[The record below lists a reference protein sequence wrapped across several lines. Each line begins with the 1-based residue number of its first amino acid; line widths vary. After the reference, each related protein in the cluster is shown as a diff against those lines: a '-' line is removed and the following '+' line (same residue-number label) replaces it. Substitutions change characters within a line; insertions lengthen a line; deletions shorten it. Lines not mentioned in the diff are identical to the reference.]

1 MTFCNILQISI
12 FFLTVNVTCISVTSL
27 VYNALLF
34 RLSES
39 VEVDTNIVEAAN
51 NTMDDLDAAL
61 NELGML
67 SNVTKYRLEYLQ
79 AS

>member
-1 MTFCNILQISI
+1 M
-12 FFLTVNVTCISVTSL
+12 
-27 VYNALLF
+27 YNALLF

>member
-1 MTFCNILQISI
+1 M
-12 FFLTVNVTCISVTSL
+12 
-27 VYNALLF
+27 YNALLF

-39 VEVDTNIVEAAN
+39 VEVDTNIVEVVEAAN